1 MSVATLNIFYL
12 LAVNKVRYRLVVY
25 LIIIGF
31 FAVFSYSSKREAIFF
46 IFPLLLIEAAMF
58 SKKIN
63 FKEFLSLVGVGAVMV
78 FLILGMSVMR
88 GYGSTGPEDKVD
100 LISVL
105 PGIIRYIGM
114 SDFLK
119 YFLLNIEV
127 NYTFFHSFNAMEFI
141 MNDTS
146 LVEYGS
152 TIYKALF
159 IIFPRSLFS
168 FIKPD
173 SFIHLY
179 THTYSPSLR
188 AAGGSYPPNLYAEMF
203 WNFHFSGF
211 VIMNIVFFVLTKT
224 YISTL
229 KKITQGQ
236 FFKYN
241 YLIFI
246 YLFLVTYYRG
256 SGLDMFAVYTIFALF
271 FSVIIYYV
279 AKLLT
284 SKITYQEL

>member
-1 MSVATLNIFYL
+1 
-12 LAVNKVRYRLVVY
+12 
-25 LIIIGF
+25 
-31 FAVFSYSSKREAIFF
+31 
-46 IFPLLLIEAAMF
+46 
-58 SKKIN
+58 
-63 FKEFLSLVGVGAVMV
+63 
-78 FLILGMSVMR
+78 
-88 GYGSTGPEDKVD
+88 
-100 LISVL
+100 
-105 PGIIRYIGM
+105 
-114 SDFLK
+114 
-119 YFLLNIEV
+119 
-127 NYTFFHSFNAMEFI
+127 
-141 MNDTS
+141 MNDTN

-152 TIYKALF
+152 TIYKVFF

-179 THTYSPSLR
+179 THAYSPGLR

-211 VIMNIVFFVLTKT
+211 VIMNMVLFGFTKI

-236 FFKYN
+236 FFKFN
-241 YLIFI
+241 HLIFI

-271 FSVIIYYV
+271 FSAVIYY
-279 AKLLT
+279 ASKILT